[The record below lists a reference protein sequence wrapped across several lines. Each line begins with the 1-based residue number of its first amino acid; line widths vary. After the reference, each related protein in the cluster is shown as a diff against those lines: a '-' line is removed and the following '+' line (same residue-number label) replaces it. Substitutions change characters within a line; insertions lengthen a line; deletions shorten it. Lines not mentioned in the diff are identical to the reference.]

1 MPGEFPGDAEGRLMR
16 VRLAAVVPLRPVLAP
31 ELVTAEPGVVVLDM
45 GADAPP
51 LRIPAARALVLAH
64 ALETTALAALAMAAD
79 RKRGRR

>member
-1 MPGEFPGDAEGRLMR
+1 MTAR
-16 VRLAAVVPLRPVLAP
+16 VIPLRPQPATDH
-31 ELVTAEPGVVVLDM
+31 VTAEPGVVVLDM